1 MEVPLAEDTAAAVL
15 ETPPV
20 EEVAPP
26 SETPEIVASESVEET
41 TDEAPETVESLT
53 REEHERLLE
62 EAREAVRTEQR
73 QQAEEAQAQY
83 AQSQYAAQIN
93 ANRQFLAQTGEAQMR
108 RTFDWMKGQIEEGK
122 EIRWTPQVF
131 QSIAGQLSDAS
142 WNMQWELSEK
152 AFEKKFGS
160 RPTDPALERKL
171 RTAIAQGNGDA
182 ALDARYEVLYNL
194 ALDQARGEV
203 EREQAEKNKT
213 DELKRASEARQG
225 RNRPTPPKG
234 EGAAVRNPSDII
246 ADPTSSLAE
255 KRRAYR
261 DAHGIDPPF

>member
-26 SETPEIVASESVEET
+26 SPEETPEIVASESVEET
-41 TDEAPETVESLT
+41 TDEAPETPLT

-83 AQSQYAAQIN
+83 AQSQYVAQIN

-142 WNMQWELSEK
+142 
-152 AFEKKFGS
+152 
-160 RPTDPALERKL
+160 
-171 RTAIAQGNGDA
+171 
-182 ALDARYEVLYNL
+182 
-194 ALDQARGEV
+194 
-203 EREQAEKNKT
+203 
-213 DELKRASEARQG
+213 
-225 RNRPTPPKG
+225 
-234 EGAAVRNPSDII
+234 
-246 ADPTSSLAE
+246 
-255 KRRAYR
+255 
-261 DAHGIDPPF
+261 